1 MDHILLTH
9 SKIFTDQVLPQVFHG
24 APAPFWQFLERDG
37 TKFLNYYW
45 DQAGEDK
52 PGLRRENPF
61 GLNFVLSEPLPRA
74 FAVVVTLPEPKV
86 DGEAYFA
93 GLVYRPDRRIL
104 LVTDFTRYFT
114 LEKAVGGEGQPG
126 TRLVQWTTHLE
137 RVEFPDEIPPYTGPF
152 LDAVMLHLDD

>member
-1 MDHILLTH
+1 MDQTLLTH
-9 SKIFTDQVLPQVFHG
+9 SKIYTDQVLPQVFHG

-37 TKFLNYYW
+37 TKFLTYYW
-45 DQAGEDK
+45 DQAAEK
-52 PGLRRENPF
+52 AAVHHRERPF
-61 GLNFVLSEPLPRA
+61 GLNYVASEPFPRS
-74 FAVVVTLPEPKV
+74 FAVVITLPEPRV

-114 LEKAVGGEGQPG
+114 LEKAADDDGQPA

-137 RVEFPDEIPPYTGPF
+137 RVEFPDQIPPRTGPF